1 MKPKQTFLHQFSIFQ
16 LILMALMAAFG
27 IAAKP
32 VITPL
37 VHLITGPL
45 FIPGGSIAGGF
56 YMMWLVLG
64 AGLVKKTGAGTLI
77 GLVQALMVIAIG
89 FMGSHGILSIVSYT
103 LPGVAVDFV
112 FLFSRRKQYQL
123 LHYVM
128 GGLAANVTGT
138 MMTNL
143 MFFRL
148 PGVTVLFVLFSAAL
162 SGALGGILAYGLI
175 KAMKR
180 IPVLD
185 SFWD

>member
-1 MKPKQTFLHQFSIFQ
+1 MKPTLHQFSVFQ
-16 LILMALMAAFG
+16 LILIALMAALG

-64 AGLVKKTGAGTLI
+64 AGLVKKTGTGTLI
-77 GLVQALMVIAIG
+77 GLVQALMVIAVG

-103 LPGVAVDFV
+103 LPGVATDFV
-112 FLFSRRKQYQL
+112 FLFSRKKHYQL
-123 LHYVM
+123 IHYVF
-128 GGLAANVTGT
+128 GGMAANVVGT
-138 MMTNL
+138 LMTNL

-148 PGVTVLFVLFSAAL
+148 PAVTVLFVLFSAAL
-162 SGALGGILAYGLI
+162 SGALGGVLAYSLV

-180 IPVLD
+180 IPVLE